1 MTAGRAFLGKGWRF
15 PLRPDARGALGYTEA
30 GDNIEHSIKVV
41 LLTRLGERVMRP
53 EFGCDVGRMLFAP
66 ASLVNLQL
74 IEQSVRS
81 ALLEFERR
89 IDVLDV
95 RAEQSLI
102 ADTRV
107 DVAIRYRERRT
118 NTVGNLVF
126 PFYLDREG
134 AGGPRG

>member
-30 GDNIEHSIKVV
+30 GDNIEHSIKVIV
-41 LLTRLGERVMRP
+41 LTRLGERVMRP
-53 EFGCDVGRMLFAP
+53 EFGCEVGRMLFAP
-66 ASLVNLQL
+66 ASVTNLQL
-74 IEQSVRS
+74 IEQSVRA
-81 ALLEFERR
+81 ALLDLERR

-95 RAEQSLI
+95 RAEQSPVQ
-102 ADTRV
+102 DTRI

-134 AGGPRG
+134 V